1 MMRSWAGCTPLHAAT
16 LQALTV
22 CREGAA
28 APAGQGGS
36 IEVAL
41 AMLECLVLNGG
52 SINAQ
57 DSAGKAPMHYAAED
71 PHGERV
77 LAWLIGHKASPALR
91 DHQGYTPAA
100 LALARGGGGDYRP
113 SDNNSH
119 NVSVL
124 VAQQQDEA
132 NGGGGVGAAPSP
144 PGNGASGDSALGFAN
159 GATASGAD
167 HGADESDE
175 SDDDGNVVHSGSNE
189 YLSAVQQQQNGSS
202 SGVGDDAKDVQS
214 AAALVAAVE
223 TVPYPWKAFIDVS
236 SGDTYYFNQQTNATS
251 WDFPSEDGTAVT
263 TIDTD
268 L

>member
-1 MMRSWAGCTPLHAAT
+1 
-16 LQALTV
+16 
-22 CREGAA
+22 
-28 APAGQGGS
+28 
-36 IEVAL
+36 
-41 AMLECLVLNGG
+41 MLECLVLNGG

-100 LALARGGGGDYRP
+100 LALARGGGGDHHH
-113 SDNNSH
+113 SNDNDNSH
-119 NVSVL
+119 SHSASVL
-124 VAQQQDEA
+124 MAQQQDEA
-132 NGGGGVGAAPSP
+132 NGGGVGAASSP

-159 GATASGAD
+159 GAAASAAD

-189 YLSAVQQQQNGSS
+189 YLSAVQQQQNGPS
-202 SGVGDDAKDVQS
+202 SGAGDGAKDVQS

-251 WDFPSEDGTAVT
+251 WDLPSEDGTAVT